1 MTHSIRIACFAMMWD
16 SHLSGTLELVHQLAK
31 TPATVRIWTEP
42 SFSPMARQFGFEFAD
57 LYRDRPLEQAD
68 NISLLLPI
76 RYVSFAATYADHL
89 TEEVRSWAPQII
101 IVEGFTL
108 IGRLVAERL
117 NLPWVLVNASHL
129 INDEDH
135 RRIVQSEYPSLISQQ
150 CREAVKRLRED
161 YGLANASPYSFITD
175 PSPWL
180 NVHLEPSEW
189 VTPDQRR
196 KAPHIV
202 FFGSLNAAS
211 LQQKRSSGRR
221 PGKTAVYASFGTVMA
236 RYWPEETFHALHSL
250 AVAVNHFSG
259 SRLTIG
265 LGGVA
270 MDPAKI
276 AKLEQL
282 GANIINFANQLD
294 ELANHDIFV
303 THHGLSSTH
312 EAIAQKIP
320 MLSCPLVNDQPDLAA
335 LSQRF
340 GLAIAVSADR
350 SCVHVTP
357 DADMFA
363 QALTNALDRY
373 DDMRKNLETAR
384 NWELRTIEQ
393 RPLGAQKVLQLA

>member
-1 MTHSIRIACFAMMWD
+1 MMLD
-16 SHLSGTLELVHQLAK
+16 SHFSGTLELVHQLAK
-31 TPATVRIWTEP
+31 TPAKVRIWSEL
-42 SFSPMARQFGFEFAD
+42 SFAPVAQQFGFEFAD
-57 LYRDRPLEQAD
+57 LYWDRPLESAD
-68 NISLLLPI
+68 NISLLRAI

-89 TEEVRSWAPQII
+89 VEEVRSWAPQIVL
-101 IVEGFTL
+101 VEGFAL

-129 INDEDH
+129 INGEDQ
-135 RRIVQSEYPSLISQQ
+135 RRIVRSEYPSLISPQ
-150 CREAVKRLRED
+150 CLAAVKRLRED
-161 YGLANASPYSFITD
+161 YGLANASPYSFISD

-180 NVHLEPSEW
+180 NVHLEPAEW

-196 KAPHIV
+196 KATDIV
-202 FFGSLNAAS
+202 FFGSLNATS
-211 LQQKRSSGRR
+211 LQQKKSYGRR

-236 RYWPEETFHALHSL
+236 RYWPEETFNALHSL
-250 AVAVNHFSG
+250 AVAVSHFSG
-259 SRLTIG
+259 VRLTIG
-265 LGGVA
+265 LGGLA

-276 AKLEQL
+276 ARLEKL
-282 GANIINFANQLD
+282 GAKIINFADQLD

-320 MLSCPLVNDQPDLAA
+320 MLSWPFVNDQPDLAA
-335 LSQRF
+335 MSQHF
-340 GLAIAVSADR
+340 GLAIAISPDR
-350 SCVHVTP
+350 SCIHVAP

-363 QALTNALDRY
+363 QALTNALGQY

-393 RPLGAQKVLQLA
+393 RPLGARKVLQLA